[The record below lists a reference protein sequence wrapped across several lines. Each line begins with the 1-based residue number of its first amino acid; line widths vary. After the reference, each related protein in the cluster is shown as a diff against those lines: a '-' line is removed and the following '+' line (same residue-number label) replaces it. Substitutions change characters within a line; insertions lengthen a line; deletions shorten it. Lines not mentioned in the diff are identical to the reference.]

1 MCIFRSE
8 EHVDRWCR
16 QWNRKRGG
24 TMTLDQQWRLAR
36 AWHGD
41 DRRAPEWR
49 RKSVEEAEKVF
60 AEVGLREDFWRLS

>member
-1 MCIFRSE
+1 
-8 EHVDRWCR
+8 
-16 QWNRKRGG
+16 
-24 TMTLDQQWRLAR
+24 MTLDQQWQLAR